1 MAEATGG
8 SIPSLTLCL
17 MKNEDHAVIHFI
29 EGKSDKSHLLNQMI
43 PTEGFQVTTY
53 NSIALTINQ
62 YYVFQPIYV

>member
-17 MKNEDHAVIHFI
+17 MKNEDHAVLHFI

-43 PTEGFQVTTY
+43 PTEGFPSDDV
-53 NSIALTINQ
+53 
-62 YYVFQPIYV
+62 